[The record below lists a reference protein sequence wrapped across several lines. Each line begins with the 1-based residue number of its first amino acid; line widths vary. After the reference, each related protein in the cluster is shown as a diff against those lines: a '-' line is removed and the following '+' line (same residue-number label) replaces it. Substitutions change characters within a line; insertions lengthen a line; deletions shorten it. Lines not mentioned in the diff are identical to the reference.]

1 MRVHNIGK
9 WQVLPHDA
17 ALPFRGGEI
26 RVIDIKVN
34 CPTETLFFWQ
44 EDGVETFLAPVK
56 GMATIELEAG
66 GGASCALRFEGESE
80 PYFITRDGA
89 VTAIKYDEMPATFT
103 KIATRRQR
111 NPDLARIEDTMRLN
125 ELRRQ
130 QQWED
135 EQKRRREW
143 ERANGIGNDTAEG
156 GAAGGGSEP
165 ASEGAADVQAEGT
178 STDGESGS

>member
-9 WQVLPHDA
+9 WQVLPQGA

-156 GAAGGGSEP
+156 GASGGGSEP
-165 ASEGAADVQAEGT
+165 APEGAAEVPPEGAD
-178 STDGESGS
+178 DGGAT

>member
-1 MRVHNIGK
+1 MRVHNIGN
-9 WQVLPHDA
+9 WQVLPQNA
-17 ALPFRGGEI
+17 ALPFRGGEQ

-34 CPTETLFFWQ
+34 CPSPTAFFWV
-44 EDGVETFLAPVK
+44 EDGVETFLATVT
-56 GMATIELEAG
+56 GMEDIEWTAG
-66 GGASCALRFEGESE
+66 GGVSCALRFESETE

-125 ELRRQ
+125 ELARK

-135 EQKRRREW
+135 EMRRRREW